1 MAQGPQWVDQPVRT
15 ACTAAP
21 PLTVGVLAMLA
32 AVMEASQARMSA
44 FDLAGAP
51 IDPAATPPAPPAPV
65 AGQAPVA
72 RRKPNLN
79 ARGRAR
85 RAGRVVH
92 VRLTGKLR
100 LPPGILQVN
109 RVQRHDQDRH
119 RPGANADRVQTGR
132 VSSSCAFALRLQL
145 KRSRSSA
152 KKLTLKFHHSGNAV
166 LTSIKKSG
174 SIKVK

>member
-1 MAQGPQWVDQPVRT
+1 
-15 ACTAAP
+15 
-21 PLTVGVLAMLA
+21 
-32 AVMEASQARMSA
+32 MSA
-44 FDLAGAP
+44 FDPAGAP